1 MNNVKLPVGISD
13 FHKLRQNEYYYVD
26 KTNLIKELLESRI
39 AEVTLITRPR
49 RFGKTIGMSML
60 AYFFDI
66 RKDSRKLFEDLK
78 ISRDIELCQKWM
90 NQYPTL
96 FISFKDVDGLNF
108 QSAMKMLRNQISW
121 ICNEHDYLSDSDKVN
136 ENDKKIFLKLQ
147 DISEENLSED
157 LIKISV
163 ATIIRMMN
171 AHYGKPVILLLD
183 EYDVPLAKASSNGYY
198 KEMLDV
204 MKTMMSTSLKD
215 NSHLQFAVVTGCL
228 KIAKESIFTGTN
240 NFISDTII
248 STHLNEYFGFIQK
261 DVEQILRDAGS
272 IDYLERVKSWYD
284 GYHFGRMDVYCPWDV
299 MNYIRDIQ
307 RDSDTRPK
315 SYWMNTSDNGIIRSF
330 IDIAGSNITKKLE
343 TLLNGGYIL
352 QRIDENLTY
361 DYLHSSE
368 DNLWSILYLTGYLTS
383 IRENEL
389 KEKLPDGISAL
400 MIPNAEI
407 REIFET
413 TVIQWFDDSA
423 KAWDRKK
430 MFSAVWKGDSRTVME
445 EMNRLLRKTISYHDY
460 REDFYHAFLA
470 GIFAGAGYVVESN
483 KEHGEGRSDVVVYD
497 PEEGRVAVFEAK
509 YSKTLETMDTD
520 CQKALDQINEKMYAK
535 EFEDDFDHILCY
547 GVSFFKKRCCIKLK
561 DAKV

>member
-1 MNNVKLPVGISD
+1 MVLAMNNVKLPVGISD

-90 NQYPTL
+90 HQYPTL

-248 STHLNEYFGFIQK
+248 ATHLNEYFGFTDQEVK
-261 DVEQILRDAGS
+261 DILKDIGLQEHFKE
-272 IDYLERVKSWYD
+272 IKEWYD
-284 GYHFGRMDVYCPWDV
+284 GYNFGEIDVYCPWDV
-299 MNYIRDIQ
+299 MNYVRDLRINP
-307 RDSDTRPK
+307 DMKPA
-315 SYWMNTSDNGIIRSF
+315 SYWKNTSDQKI
-330 IDIAGSNITKKLE
+330 E
-343 TLLNGGYIL
+343 
-352 QRIDENLTY
+352 ENLTY

-368 DNLWSILYLTGYLTS
+368 ENFWSILYLTGYLTRDKEEKES
-383 IRENEL
+383 ADGKITL
-389 KEKLPDGISAL
+389 K
-400 MIPNAEI
+400 IPNKEI
-407 REIFET
+407 LFIMHFLQEYLLGLDIVLNRIKNMEKVE
-413 TVIQWFDDSA
+413 VILLFLMNMKERLQFL
-423 KAWDRKK
+423 KRNIQKK
-430 MFSAVWKGDSRTVME
+430 
-445 EMNRLLRKTISYHDY
+445 
-460 REDFYHAFLA
+460 
-470 GIFAGAGYVVESN
+470 
-483 KEHGEGRSDVVVYD
+483 
-497 PEEGRVAVFEAK
+497 
-509 YSKTLETMDTD
+509 
-520 CQKALDQINEKMYAK
+520 
-535 EFEDDFDHILCY
+535 
-547 GVSFFKKRCCIKLK
+547 
-561 DAKV
+561 

>member
-1 MNNVKLPVGISD
+1 MVLAMNNVKLPVEISD

-39 AEVTLITRPR
+39 AEVILITRPR

-248 STHLNEYFGFIQK
+248 ATHLNEYFGFTDQEVK
-261 DVEQILRDAGS
+261 DILKDIGLQEHFKE
-272 IDYLERVKSWYD
+272 IKEWYD
-284 GYHFGRMDVYCPWDV
+284 GYNFGKIDVYCPWDV
-299 MNYIRDIQ
+299 MNYVRDLRI
-307 RDSDTRPK
+307 DPDMKPA
-315 SYWMNTSDNGIIRSF
+315 SYWKNTSDNAIIRSF
-330 IDIAGSNITKKLE
+330 IDYSGAAIKKKLE
-343 TLLNGGYIL
+343 ILISGGSIR
-352 QRIDENLTY
+352 QQIEENLTY

-368 DNLWSILYLTGYLTS
+368 ENLWSILYLTGYLTNVS
-383 IRENEL
+383 EQDTDGTIEL
-389 KEKLPDGISAL
+389 K
-400 MIPNAEI
+400 IPNKEI
-407 REIFET
+407 KEIFET
-413 TVIQWFDDSA
+413 TVKKWFEDNA
-423 KAWDRKK
+423 KTIDRKEL
-430 MFSAVWKGDSRTVME
+430 FDAVWTGNADILTKEIGT
-445 EMNRLLRKTISYHDY
+445 LLRMTISYHDY
-460 REDFYHAFLA
+460 KEDFYHAFLA

-483 KEHGEGRSDVVVYD
+483 KEHGEGRSDIVIYD
-497 PEEGRVAVFEAK
+497 DYEGKVAIFEAK
-509 YSKTLETMDTD
+509 KSQNPEDMILD
-520 CQKALDQINEKMYAK
+520 CEKAIKQINEKMYAN
-535 EFEDDFDHILCY
+535 EFEDAYDEILCY
-547 GVSFFKKRCCIKLK
+547 GISFFKKRCLVKK
-561 DAKV
+561 K

>member
-1 MNNVKLPVGISD
+1 MVLAMNNVKLPVEISD

-183 EYDVPLAKASSNGYY
+183 EYDVPLAKASSDGYY

-215 NSHLQFAVVTGCL
+215 NSHLQFAVVQ
-228 KIAKESIFTGTN
+228 A
-240 NFISDTII
+240 
-248 STHLNEYFGFIQK
+248 
-261 DVEQILRDAGS
+261 A
-272 IDYLERVKSWYD
+272 
-284 GYHFGRMDVYCPWDV
+284 
-299 MNYIRDIQ
+299 
-307 RDSDTRPK
+307 
-315 SYWMNTSDNGIIRSF
+315 
-330 IDIAGSNITKKLE
+330 
-343 TLLNGGYIL
+343 
-352 QRIDENLTY
+352 
-361 DYLHSSE
+361 
-368 DNLWSILYLTGYLTS
+368 
-383 IRENEL
+383 
-389 KEKLPDGISAL
+389 
-400 MIPNAEI
+400 
-407 REIFET
+407 
-413 TVIQWFDDSA
+413 
-423 KAWDRKK
+423 
-430 MFSAVWKGDSRTVME
+430 
-445 EMNRLLRKTISYHDY
+445 
-460 REDFYHAFLA
+460 
-470 GIFAGAGYVVESN
+470 
-483 KEHGEGRSDVVVYD
+483 
-497 PEEGRVAVFEAK
+497 
-509 YSKTLETMDTD
+509 
-520 CQKALDQINEKMYAK
+520 
-535 EFEDDFDHILCY
+535 
-547 GVSFFKKRCCIKLK
+547 
-561 DAKV
+561 

>member
-1 MNNVKLPVGISD
+1 MVLAMNNVKLPVGISD

-39 AEVTLITRPR
+39 AEVTFITRPR

-248 STHLNEYFGFIQK
+248 ATHLNEYFGFTDQEVK
-261 DVEQILRDAGS
+261 DILKDIGLQEHFKE
-272 IDYLERVKSWYD
+272 IKEWYD
-284 GYHFGRMDVYCPWDV
+284 GYNFGEFEVYCPWDV
-299 MNYIRDIQ
+299 MNYLRDLQ
-307 RDSDTRPK
+307 NDLNARPV
-315 SYWMNTSDNGIIRSF
+315 SYWKNTSDNAIIRSF
-330 IDIAGSNITKKLE
+330 IDYTGAAIRKKLE
-343 TLLNGGYIL
+343 VLIAGGSIC
-352 QRIDENLTY
+352 QKIEEDLTY

-368 DNLWSILYLTGYLTS
+368 DNVWSILYLTGYLTKVGERDKDGQ
-383 IRENEL
+383 IEL
-389 KEKLPDGISAL
+389 R
-400 MIPNAEI
+400 IPNKEVK
-407 REIFET
+407 EIFES
-413 TVIQWFDDSA
+413 TVRKWFEDSA
-423 KAWDRKK
+423 RVTNRKDL
-430 MFSAVWKGDSRTVME
+430 FDAVWNKDADKATKEIST
-445 EMNRLLRKTISYHDY
+445 LLRMTISYYDY
-460 REDFYHAFLA
+460 RENFYHAFLA
-470 GIFAGAGYVVESN
+470 GIFAGAGYSVESN
-483 KEHGEGRSDVVVYD
+483 REHGEGRSDIVIYNDVT
-497 PEEGRVAVFEAK
+497 GQVAVFEAK
-509 YSKTLETMDTD
+509 YSRKLEDLEKD
-520 CQKALDQINEKMYAK
+520 CQKALDQINTKMYAK
-535 EFEDDFDHILCY
+535 EFEDAYEEVLCY
-547 GVSFFKKRCCIKLK
+547 GIAFYKKRCLVKSK
-561 DAKV
+561 